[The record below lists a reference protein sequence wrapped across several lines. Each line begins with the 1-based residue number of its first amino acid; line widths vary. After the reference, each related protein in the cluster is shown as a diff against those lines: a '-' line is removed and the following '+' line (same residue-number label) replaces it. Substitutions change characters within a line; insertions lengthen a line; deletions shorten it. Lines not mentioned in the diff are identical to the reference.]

1 MEGGHYYQ
9 HKIFE
14 NMDKLL
20 YPSLGNLV
28 NLVMFSCKLH
38 EERSFIKMSKII
50 SESLYGK
57 SVDCAGDRLRFQ
69 RFLKNRKSDLQI
81 VLQYFQCTN
90 SQGN

>member
-1 MEGGHYYQ
+1 MV
-9 HKIFE
+9 
-14 NMDKLL
+14 NNNTMDYLFTNKHCKKPH
-20 YPSLGNLV
+20 PSLGNLV
-28 NLVMFSCKLH
+28 NLVIFSCKLH